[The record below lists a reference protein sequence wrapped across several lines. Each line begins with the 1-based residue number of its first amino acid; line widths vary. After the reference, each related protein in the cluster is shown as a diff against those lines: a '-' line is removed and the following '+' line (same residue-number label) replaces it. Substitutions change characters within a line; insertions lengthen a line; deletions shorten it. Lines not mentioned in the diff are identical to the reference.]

1 MRRIKKLGVNKRVK
15 ELIELLRSQYP
26 MRVALVDELNRV

>member
-1 MRRIKKLGVNKRVK
+1 MKRIKKLGVNKRVK

>member
-1 MRRIKKLGVNKRVK
+1 MRRMKKLGGNKRVK

>member
-1 MRRIKKLGVNKRVK
+1 MRRMKKLGVNKRVK
-15 ELIELLRSQYP
+15 ELIKLLRSQYL